1 MRMNKSA
8 LMPSAIDTPHQALR
22 SRQTPPPAGRVDI
35 VLGASAPESAGRRFR
50 SVAAPAHASQ
60 AAWRVTEWGETT
72 FEPRAV

>member
-8 LMPSAIDTPHQALR
+8 LMPNAIDTPHQTFR
-22 SRQTPPPAGRVDI
+22 TRQTPPPAGRVDI
-35 VLGASAPESAGRRFR
+35 VLGASAPESAGRR
-50 SVAAPAHASQ
+50 SLPVAPPTHASQ